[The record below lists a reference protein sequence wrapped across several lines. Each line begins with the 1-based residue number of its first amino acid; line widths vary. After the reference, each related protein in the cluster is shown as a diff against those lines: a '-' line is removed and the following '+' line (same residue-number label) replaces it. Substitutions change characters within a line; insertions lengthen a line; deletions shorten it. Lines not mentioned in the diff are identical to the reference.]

1 MKKLILMSALFL
13 FSCQPADND
22 FDVLIVGGK
31 VVDGTGNPWFQADVG
46 IHGDRITAIGSLK
59 GKRSKKLIDA
69 SGKVVSPGFID
80 MLGQSELSLLVDN
93 RAMSKISQG
102 VTTEVTGEGESVAPL
117 NERTLKELRPFMEKY
132 KVTVDWKNLEGYFRR
147 LEEHK
152 SAINL
157 ATFVGATQLREHV
170 IGFDDRPPTP
180 EELDQMK
187 RLAREAMEQG
197 ALGVSTS
204 LVYAPAI
211 YAKTQ
216 ELIELCKVAAEFGG
230 IYCTHIRDERDNVTQ
245 SLYEA
250 ADIAR
255 EAKLPVEIWHL
266 KVAGKQNWEKMG
278 DIVRLI
284 ELQRREGIDMTADIY
299 PYTAS
304 ATALSATIPAWV
316 HNGGPSKLL
325 ERLKDPALRKK
336 IREELESDT
345 KGQENFYRGTGADGI
360 MIGTVMKPELKQY
373 EGKRLN
379 EIASAW
385 KQHPLE
391 ALFDFLLA
399 DSARTG
405 AIYFSMYEQ
414 DVRMAMAQPWVSFNT
429 DYGEQ
434 ALDGPL
440 SEGKPHP
447 RTFGT
452 FARILGKY
460 VRDEKILTLEEA
472 IRKMTSLPA
481 QRVGLKGRGLLKE
494 GFFGDVVIFDPTMV
508 SDKATFEKPHQYS
521 VGINT
526 VLVNGQPVWENG
538 GFAGNLPGKVLRGP
552 GWRK

>member
-1 MKKLILMSALFL
+1 MKKLLLFSAIFL

-22 FDVLIVGGK
+22 FDVLIVGGRII
-31 VVDGTGNPWFQADVG
+31 DGTGNPWFLADVG
-46 IHGDRITAIGSLK
+46 IHGDRITAIGNLK
-59 GKRSKKLIDA
+59 GKRSKKTIDA
-69 SGKVVSPGFID
+69 AGKIVSPGFID

-117 NERTLKELRPFMEKY
+117 NDRTLKELRPFVEKY
-132 KVTVDWKNLEGYFRR
+132 KVNIDWKNLEGYFRR

-157 ATFVGATQLREHV
+157 ATFVGATQVREYV
-170 IGFDDRPPTP
+170 IGFDDRSPTP

-187 RLAREAMEQG
+187 RLVRDAMEQG

-216 ELIELCKVAAEFGG
+216 ELIELCKVAAEYGG

-255 EAKLPVEIWHL
+255 EAKLPVEVWHL

-278 DIVRLI
+278 DIARLI
-284 ELQRREGIDMTADIY
+284 DLQRKEGIDMTADIY

-304 ATALSATIPAWV
+304 ATSLSATIPAWV
-316 HNGGPSKLL
+316 HDGGSAKLL
-325 ERLKDPALRKK
+325 ERLKDPTIRKK
-336 IREELESDT
+336 IREELEGNT
-345 KGQENFYRGTGADGI
+345 KGQENFYRGTGPDGI
-360 MIGTVMKPELKQY
+360 MIGTVMNPELKQY

-379 EIASAW
+379 EIAAAW
-385 KQHPLE
+385 KKHPLE
-391 ALFDFLLA
+391 TLFDFLLA
-399 DSARTG
+399 DSARSG

-429 DYGEQ
+429 DYGEA

-452 FARILGKY
+452 FARVLGKY
-460 VRDEKILTLEEA
+460 VREEKILTLEEA

-494 GFFGDVVIFDPTMV
+494 GFFGDVVIFDPNTV

-521 VGINT
+521 VGIHA

-538 GFAGNLPGKVLRGP
+538 AFAGNLPGMVLRGP